1 MNAMRYADTQ
11 VVFREVPG
19 EITLAVNIAGCPF
32 RCAGCHSPWLQ
43 EDRGEPLDEDAL
55 LALVAEND
63 GVTCVALMGG
73 DADATAVERLLAAV
87 KAAFPGMKTC
97 WYSGGTMEA
106 AREAVG
112 HGAVDYLKVGPYV
125 AALGPLDNPATNQRM
140 YRITMTPDRKGAEDV
155 SFEDITPLFWQR
167 SIDKKN

>member
-1 MNAMRYADTQ
+1 MRYVSSE

-19 EITLAVNIAGCPF
+19 EITLAVNISGCPL
-32 RCAGCHSPWLQ
+32 RCRGCHSPWLWT
-43 EDRGEPLDEDAL
+43 DAGRDLTEDAL
-55 LALVAEND
+55 AALIDANP

-73 DADATAVERLLAAV
+73 DGDATAVERLLAAV

-125 AALGPLDNPATNQRM
+125 EALGPLDNPATNQRM
-140 YRITMTPDRKGAEDV
+140 YRVVRTPRPDGGEDV
-155 SFEDITPLFWQR
+155 RYEDITPTFWR
-167 SIDKKN
+167 RIGETE

>member
-1 MNAMRYADTQ
+1 MRYVSSE

-19 EITLAVNIAGCPF
+19 EITLAVNISGCPL
-32 RCAGCHSPWLQ
+32 RCRGCHSPWLQ

-125 AALGPLDNPATNQRM
+125 EALGPLDSTATNQRM
-140 YRITMTPDRKGAEDV
+140 YRAVRTPRPDGGEDV
-155 SFEDITPLFWQR
+155 RYEDITPTFWR
-167 SIDKKN
+167 RIGETE